1 MMRSSLG
8 WIVLCVLYLGCPCF
22 SQQITIRVIDAGKGQ
37 PLGKQQVSIQFLYG
51 EREKPPENYKSP
63 LQLETDASGQVEFR
77 LPEPAPA
84 HLEARARLTP
94 ERWRCGCVALLATRE
109 LIQNGFAG
117 PDPVRGPTLPAGPVK
132 ANPGEIVFVARPL
145 TFWGR
150 LLYPFVK
157 G

>member
-1 MMRSSLG
+1 MRSSLG

-51 EREKPPENYKSP
+51 EREKP
-63 LQLETDASGQVEFR
+63 
-77 LPEPAPA
+77 PEPAPA